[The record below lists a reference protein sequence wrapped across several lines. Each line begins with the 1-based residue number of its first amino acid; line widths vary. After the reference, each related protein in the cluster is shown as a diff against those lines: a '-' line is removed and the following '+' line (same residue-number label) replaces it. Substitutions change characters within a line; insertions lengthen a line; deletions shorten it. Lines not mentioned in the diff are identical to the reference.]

1 MESKFSNPETQ
12 GSTIAPKTAQTQSS
26 NKLIAILLVF
36 LLIVQLMS
44 LSSDFMNRSAENAHA
59 AEKQARIAEIVSE
72 SEKERAALELLMT
85 SYQADAYHGSLDR
98 IAEQQLVAT
107 EYSIRALQI
116 LGKQNNAIIELL
128 ADQP

>member
-1 MESKFSNPETQ
+1 MENNIAQPEAQ
-12 GSTIAPKTAQTQSS
+12 AGSQVAPKPAQSGH
-26 NKLIAILLVF
+26 KLIVLLLVC
-36 LLIVQLMS
+36 LLIVQVIS
-44 LSSDFMNRSAENAHA
+44 LGSDFLGQRSESARI

-72 SEKERAALELLMT
+72 SEKERAVLELLMT
-85 SYQADAYHGSLDR
+85 SYEVDAYHGTLDR

>member
-1 MESKFSNPETQ
+1 MENSFSNPEAQ
-12 GSTIAPKTAQTQSS
+12 ASNVAPKTAQTQTG
-26 NKLIAILLVF
+26 NKLIVLLLVC
-36 LLIVQLMS
+36 LLIVQVIS
-44 LSSDFMNRSAENAHA
+44 LSSVFAARSAESTRA
-59 AEKQARIAEIVSE
+59 AEKQARITEIVSD

-85 SYQADAYHGSLDR
+85 SYQADAYHGTLDR

>member
-1 MESKFSNPETQ
+1 MENSSSNPE
-12 GSTIAPKTAQTQSS
+12 AQVSVAARKPS
-26 NKLIAILLVF
+26 NLSQKLIVVLLVC
-36 LLIVQLMS
+36 LLLVQVIGLA
-44 LSSDFMNRSAENAHA
+44 SDFSAKSAESARLTA
-59 AEKQARIAEIVSE
+59 KQAKIAEIVSE

-85 SYQADAYHGSLDR
+85 SYQADAYHGTLDR

-116 LGKQNNAIIELL
+116 LGKQNNAIIDLL

>member
-1 MESKFSNPETQ
+1 VENSSSNPE
-12 GSTIAPKTAQTQSS
+12 AQVSVAARKPS
-26 NKLIAILLVF
+26 NLSQRLIVVLLVC
-36 LLIVQLMS
+36 LLLVQVIGLA
-44 LSSDFMNRSAENAHA
+44 SDFSAKSAESARVTA
-59 AEKQARIAEIVSE
+59 KQAKIAEIVSE

-85 SYQADAYHGSLDR
+85 SYQADAYHGTLDR

-116 LGKQNNAIIELL
+116 LGKQNNAIIDLL

>member
-1 MESKFSNPETQ
+1 VENSSSNPE
-12 GSTIAPKTAQTQSS
+12 AQVSVAARKPS
-26 NKLIAILLVF
+26 NLSQKLIVVLLVC
-36 LLIVQLMS
+36 LLLVQVIGLA
-44 LSSDFMNRSAENAHA
+44 SDFSAKSAESAHLTA
-59 AEKQARIAEIVSE
+59 KQAKIAEIVSE

-85 SYQADAYHGSLDR
+85 SYQADAYHGTLDR

-116 LGKQNNAIIELL
+116 LGKQNNAIIDLL